1 MNTTVSAP
9 PARRRRLRL
18 PLIIAGVVVIAAC
31 IGLLFYLN
39 SDSFRAMLRHKIVA
53 ELERATGGKVEIDS
67 LAWQLSK
74 LKFQARGITVHGRE
88 APAEAPYLHVDDA
101 KVQAG
106 IVSLFGRKLALQSVV
121 LDGFTVHLIIYPD
134 GSTNQPSPATASS
147 QTSSTGERLFDVAVN
162 KVQVTRGVFLLNQE
176 RIPFEVNGQ
185 DLSAGLSYSRSESG
199 YDGHISVSLISAQWR
214 NQPMQRGE
222 VDLHALL
229 HRNQAEIKSL
239 KLSSGHSTFE
249 ASGSLRDYR
258 NPQLSLNYSTKIDL
272 RDAARMAEW
281 RQLRGGTAEISG
293 KLDYTA
299 GRYSSQGKL
308 GVQELDWSGPELRV
322 SDVAATSVFS
332 ITPERLVV
340 TSINSRLLGGTITGE
355 LQVANWSQTHPKRQK
370 GTASLQLSGLQAAQV
385 MPALDFPAAVKK
397 INFVGSIT
405 GGVKGT
411 WIGSLEKAIAA
422 IAIEITPPQNPT
434 PEQTPLT
441 AQLRSTYNGD
451 LHTLDVASLNAATR
465 TVRLN
470 ATGKLGSETT
480 QAKLSVNSTDLREL
494 RPLLREW
501 TGPRFPVMLEGPAS
515 FNGSVSGRLD
525 ALSVRGRLELE
536 NFQTE
541 IALASR
547 TGAAASTHPQPMHWD
562 SMVADVDYH
571 PSLISIQHGLL
582 RRESATAEFSG
593 SVTLRHGAVDD
604 RTSQLDLKLHLQDAT
619 LQDLQAFAG
628 TSYPVTGIVNAD
640 LRFVGT
646 PADPRGGGNLQLSKI
661 TAWGEPF
668 RLFRSHLQFAG
679 NTATFS
685 DIALFHNGSQ
695 LTGMFGWN
703 FGDRSFRFDLTG
715 DNIELAS
722 LQRFDLPRLSV
733 EGIATFHA
741 TGSGTDQS
749 PVVNGNLTVKNLV
762 LNRELVGSLTLDANT
777 KGENLVLRGRSSLEN
792 ADLTMDGDI
801 HLRGELPGKMKIAFS
816 HLDFDPLIR
825 AYFKGQITG
834 HSSIAGTID
843 VHGPFRQPRDL
854 VITGIA
860 NQVSAELENVRLQN
874 DGPVRFSM
882 DTEVARLQQCHLV
895 GDNTDASLQGSIQV
909 AGDHTLDLH
918 TNGRFN
924 LKLLQGYNPNII
936 AYGPATFSI
945 DVAGPATRPQLSGTF
960 NLADAGISLADLPN
974 GLSQINGTLVLAH
987 DRIQIQK
994 LTARTGGGEL
1004 QVGGFLAY
1012 RNGLYFDLTA
1022 TGKDVRLRYPPGVS
1036 ASADASLRYTG
1047 SARSSQLGGD
1057 ILVTRFGINQRFDFG
1072 AYLEQSRKMPG
1083 LTTMNPFL
1091 DNLHL
1096 DVHITST
1103 PELRVETSLAKLS
1116 GDIDLHLR
1124 GTASRPALLGR
1135 VNIAEGDVV
1144 FNGTKYRLDRG
1155 EISFSNP
1162 LNIEPV
1168 VNIEMS
1174 ARVQDYDVTIGLHG
1188 AVGNGRNLTMT
1199 YRSDPPLSNSDI
1211 IALLA
1216 FGRTRSQDVYNAS
1229 QPGQAG
1235 SDSALASNAILGQAL
1250 DATVGDRVQ
1259 RLFGAS
1265 RVKIDPQFIGA
1276 ENNPSARVTI
1286 EQTINNNLT
1295 LTYITSLTQSA
1306 ETVVQLEYN
1315 ITRNLSLVAVR
1326 DENGI
1331 LSFDVHVRRRKR

>member
-1 MNTTVSAP
+1 MSTTVSAP
-9 PARRRRLRL
+9 PAKKGRLRL
-18 PLIIAGVVVIAAC
+18 SLAIAGILVIAATA
-31 IGLLFYLN
+31 GLLLYLN
-39 SDSFRAMLRHKIVA
+39 SDSFRAMLRQKIVA
-53 ELERATGGKVEIDS
+53 ELERATGGKVDLES
-67 LAWQLSK
+67 LSWQLSN
-74 LKFQARGITVHGRE
+74 LKFQAQGITIHGRE
-88 APAEAPYLHVDDA
+88 AAGETPYVHADDA

-106 IVSLFGRKLALQSVV
+106 IVSLFGRKLALRSVT
-121 LDGFTVHLIIYPD
+121 LDGLTVHLIVYPD
-134 GSTNQPSPATASS
+134 GSTNQPTPASGAFRASS
-147 QTSSTGERLFDVAVN
+147 AGGRLFDVAVN
-162 KVQVTRGVFLLNQE
+162 HVRVTHGVFLLNQE

-185 DLSAGLSYSRSESG
+185 NLSAGLSYSPRESG
-199 YDGHISVSLISAQWR
+199 YDGQIAVSLLSAQWR
-214 NQPMQRGE
+214 NRPVQRGD
-222 VDLHALL
+222 VDLHVLV
-229 HRNQAEIKSL
+229 RQNQAEIKSV
-239 KLSSGHSTFE
+239 KLVSGRSTLE
-249 ASGSLRDYR
+249 ASGNVQDYR
-258 NPQLSLNYSTKIDL
+258 NPRLTLNYTAKLDL
-272 RDAARMAEW
+272 LEAARIAGW
-281 RQLRGGTAEISG
+281 RQVRGGTAELSG
-293 KLDYTA
+293 RLDYTA

-308 GVQELDWSGPELRV
+308 GLQKLDWSSPDLRV
-322 SDVAATSVFS
+322 SNVAATSAFT
-332 ITPERLVV
+332 ITPDRLTL
-340 TSINSRLLGGTITGE
+340 TSINSRLLGGAVAGE
-355 LQVANWSQTHPKRQK
+355 LRVANWNQPNRQN
-370 GTASLQLSGLQAAQV
+370 GAASFQVSGLQAEQAI
-385 MPALDFPAAVKK
+385 PALNVTAAVKK
-397 INFVGSIT
+397 ISFAGSISGST
-405 GGVKGT
+405 KAT
-411 WIGSLEKAIAA
+411 WRGAADKAIAA
-422 IAIEITPPQNPT
+422 MVLEITPPQNPT
-434 PEQTPLT
+434 PQQTPLT
-441 AQLRSTYNGD
+441 AQLRSTYNGE
-451 LHTLDVASLNAATR
+451 LKTLDVASLNAATR
-465 TVRLN
+465 SVRLN
-470 ATGKLGSETT
+470 ATGKLGSETA

-501 TGPRFPVMLEGPAS
+501 TGARFPVALEGPAS
-515 FNGSVSGRLD
+515 FNGSVSGKLN
-525 ALSVRGRLELE
+525 ALSARGRLELD

-541 IALASR
+541 IALAG
-547 TGAAASTHPQPMHWD
+547 GAGGKSQPQSMHWD
-562 SMVADVDYH
+562 SLVADIDYH
-571 PSLISIQHGLL
+571 PSLIAIQRGLL
-582 RRESATAEFSG
+582 RREGSSAAFSG
-593 SVTLRHGAVDD
+593 SETLRHGALDA
-604 RTSQLDLKLHLQDAT
+604 RTSQLDLRLNLQGAP
-619 LQDLQAFAG
+619 LQDLQTLAG
-628 TSYPVTGIVNAD
+628 TSYPVSGVLNAD
-640 LRFVGT
+640 LHISGT
-646 PADPRGGGNLQLSKI
+646 PAEPRGSGRLEVTKM

-668 RLFRSHLQFAG
+668 RLFRSRLQFAT
-679 NTATFS
+679 NTAQFS
-685 DIALFHNGSQ
+685 DLSLVHNGAE
-695 LTGMFGWN
+695 LTGTFAWN
-703 FGDRSFRFDLTG
+703 FSNRNFRFDLTG

-722 LQRFDLPRLSV
+722 LQRFEFQRLSI
-733 EGIATFHA
+733 EGKVAFHF
-741 TGSGTDQS
+741 TGSGTEHS
-749 PVVNGNLTVKNLV
+749 PVLNGNVTVKNLV
-762 LNRELVGSLTLDANT
+762 LNRELVGSVNLDANT
-777 KGENLVLRGRSSLEN
+777 QGENLVLRGRSNLEN
-792 ADLTMDGDI
+792 ADLTMDGNI
-801 HLRGELPGKMKIAFS
+801 RLRGDLPGQMKIAFS

-843 VHGPFRQPRDL
+843 IHGPFRRPRDL
-854 VITGIA
+854 IITGIA

-882 DTEVARLQQCHLV
+882 DTEVATLQQCHLV
-895 GDNTDASLQGSIQV
+895 GDNTDASILGSVQV
-909 AGDHTLDLH
+909 AGEHVLDLH
-918 TNGRFN
+918 TKGRFN

-936 AYGPATFSI
+936 AYGPATFSF
-945 DVAGPATRPQLSGTF
+945 DVAGTAAHPQLSGTF

-994 LTARTGGGEL
+994 LTAKTGGGEL
-1004 QVGGFLAY
+1004 QLGGFLAY

-1036 ASADASLRYTG
+1036 ASADATLRYTG
-1047 SARSSQLGGD
+1047 SAKSSQLSGD

-1072 AYLEQSRKMPG
+1072 AYLEQSRKTPG
-1083 LTTMNPFL
+1083 LATMNPFL

-1124 GTASRPALLGR
+1124 GTAARPALLGR
-1135 VNIAEGDVV
+1135 VNIAEGDIV

-1155 EISFSNP
+1155 DITFSNP
-1162 LNIEPV
+1162 LSIDPV

-1199 YRSDPPLSNSDI
+1199 YRSDPPLSNADI

-1315 ITRNLSLVAVR
+1315 ITRNLSVVAVR

>member
-1 MNTTVSAP
+1 MPLAI
-9 PARRRRLRL
+9 AGL
-18 PLIIAGVVVIAAC
+18 LIIAAIA
-31 IGLLFYLN
+31 GLLLYLN
-39 SDSFRAMLRHKIVA
+39 SDSFRAMLRQKIVA
-53 ELERATGGKVEIDS
+53 ELQRATGGKVEIDS
-67 LAWQLSK
+67 LTWELST
-74 LKFQARGITVHGRE
+74 LKFQAQGITVHGRE
-88 APAEAPYLHVDDA
+88 AAGEAPYVRANDA
-101 KVQAG
+101 RVQAG
-106 IVSLFGRKLALQSVV
+106 IVSLFGRKLALRSVAI
-121 LDGFTVHLIIYPD
+121 DGITVHLIIYPD
-134 GSTNQPSPATASS
+134 GSTNQPSPAKAASN
-147 QTSSTGERLFDVAVN
+147 SSSAGGRLFQVAVN
-162 KVQVTRGVFLLNQE
+162 QVQVTHGVFVLNQE
-176 RIPFEVNGQ
+176 RIPFELNGQ
-185 DLSAGLSYSRSESG
+185 SLSAGLKYSPAESG
-199 YDGHISVSLISAQWR
+199 YDGQISITLLSAQWR
-214 NQPMQRGE
+214 HRPVQRGDI
-222 VDLHALL
+222 DLHVLL
-229 HRNQAEIKSL
+229 RQNQAEIKSV
-239 KLSSGHSTFE
+239 KLATGRSTLE
-249 ASGSLRDYR
+249 ASGTLRDYR
-258 NPQLSLNYSTKIDL
+258 NPHLTLHYSAKVEL
-272 RDAARMAEW
+272 LEAARIAGW
-281 RQLRGGTAEISG
+281 PPLRSGTADINGS
-293 KLDYTA
+293 LDYSA

-308 GVQELDWSGPELRV
+308 GLQKLDWNSPDLRV
-322 SDVAATSVFS
+322 SNVSATSTFT
-332 ITPERLVV
+332 ITPDSL
-340 TSINSRLLGGTITGE
+340 TFTNLKCYLLGGTAEGE
-355 LQVANWSQTHPKRQK
+355 LRVANWNQPNRQN
-370 GTASLQLSGLQAAQV
+370 GAASFQVSGWQAEQV
-385 MPALDFPAAVKK
+385 APALNLPAAVRKV
-397 INFVGSIT
+397 NFAGSISGT
-405 GGVKGT
+405 TKATWRGGAK
-411 WIGSLEKAIAA
+411 KAIAA
-422 IAIEITPPQNPT
+422 IVLDITPPKNPSAQ
-434 PEQTPLT
+434 QTPLT
-441 AQLRSTYNGD
+441 AQLRSTYNGE
-451 LHTLDVASLNAATR
+451 LKTLDVASLNAATR
-465 TVRLN
+465 AIRLN
-470 ATGKLGSETT
+470 ATGKLGSDTA
-480 QAKLSVNSTDLREL
+480 QAKVSLNSTDLREL

-501 TGPRFPVMLEGPAS
+501 AGPRFPVMLEGPAS
-515 FNGSVSGRLD
+515 FNGAIFGKLN
-525 ALSVRGRLELE
+525 ALSVKGRLELE

-541 IALASR
+541 MALSGG
-547 TGAAASTHPQPMHWD
+547 TGAQPMHWD
-562 SMVADVDYH
+562 SLVADVDYH
-571 PSLISIQHGLL
+571 PSLISVQHGLL
-582 RRESATAEFSG
+582 RRGSASAELSGSAT
-593 SVTLRHGAVDD
+593 LRNGVLDD
-604 RTSQLDLKLHLQDAT
+604 RISQLDLKLKLQGAN
-619 LQDLQAFAG
+619 LQDLQSLAG
-628 TSYPVTGIVNAD
+628 TSYPVTGFLNAD
-640 LRFVGT
+640 LHIGGA
-646 PADPRGGGNLQLSKI
+646 PADPRGGGRVEIGKM

-668 RLFRSHLQFAG
+668 RLFRSRLQFAG
-679 NTATFS
+679 GSAQFNEISLAHNGAQITGTFS
-685 DIALFHNGSQ
+685 
-695 LTGMFGWN
+695 WN
-703 FGDRSFRFDLTG
+703 FKNRNFGFDLTG
-715 DNIELAS
+715 ENIELAS
-722 LQRFDLPRLSV
+722 LQRFEFSRLSI
-733 EGIATFHA
+733 EGKAAFHF
-741 TGSGTDQS
+741 TGSGTEQS
-749 PVVNGNLTVKNLV
+749 PVLNGNVTVKNLV

-777 KGENLVLRGRSSLEN
+777 QGENLVLRGRSSLEN

-801 HLRGELPGKMKIAFS
+801 RLRGELPGQMKIAFS

-843 VHGPFRQPRDL
+843 IHGPFRRPRDL

-874 DGPVRFSM
+874 DGPVRFTM
-882 DTEVARLQQCHLV
+882 DTEVATLQQCHLV

-909 AGDHTLDLH
+909 AGDHALDLH
-918 TNGRFN
+918 TKGRFN

-945 DVAGPATRPQLSGTF
+945 DVAGTPARPLLSGTF

-974 GLSQINGTLVLAH
+974 GLSQINGALVLEQ

-994 LTARTGGGEL
+994 LTAKTGGGEL

-1036 ASADASLRYTG
+1036 ASADARLRYTG
-1047 SARSSQLGGD
+1047 SAKSSQLSGD

-1072 AYLEQSRKMPG
+1072 AYLEQSRKTPG
-1083 LTTMNPFL
+1083 LATMNPFL

-1116 GDIDLHLR
+1116 GNIDLRLR
-1124 GTASRPALLGR
+1124 GTAARPALLGR

-1155 EISFSNP
+1155 EVSFSNP
-1162 LNIEPV
+1162 LGIDPV

-1199 YRSDPPLSNSDI
+1199 YHSDPPLSNSDI

-1229 QPGQAG
+1229 QPGQG

-1276 ENNPSARVTI
+1276 ENNPSPRVTI

-1315 ITRNLSLVAVR
+1315 ITRNLSVVAVR